1 MTINIETENAGTYP
15 DVDETQVL
23 SLSDRLADGMIY
35 LIAHDSTRD
44 LEYAQASRWS
54 SDEKDRWS
62 KDSGKYVV
70 EYHDADDYH
79 YQAIVTSTA
88 EVGAFLAAWA
98 WQRDGWKD
106 GYKWKEL
113 VELRGANQPR

>member
-23 SLSDRLADGMIY
+23 SLSDRLADGMVF
-35 LIAHDSTRD
+35 LIVHDSTRD
-44 LEYAQASRWS
+44 LEYAQAAHHTQN
-54 SDEKDRWS
+54 K
-62 KDSGKYVV
+62 GKYVV
-70 EYHDADDYH
+70 EYHTDTDYHYH
-79 YQAIVTSTA
+79 YQATVETTA
-88 EVGAFLAAWA
+88 DVGRFLSSWA

-106 GYKWKEL
+106 GYEWKEL